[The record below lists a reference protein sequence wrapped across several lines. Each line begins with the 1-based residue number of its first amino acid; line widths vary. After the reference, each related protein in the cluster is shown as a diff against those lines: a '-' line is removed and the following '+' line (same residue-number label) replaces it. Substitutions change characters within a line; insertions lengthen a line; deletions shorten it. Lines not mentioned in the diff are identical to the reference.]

1 MEAFQRS
8 HVQVLL
14 GRLAEEPHHI
24 IAVFGPRQSGKTT
37 LVEQALRRIDR
48 PSRHHLLDELDAGGA
63 RPADAASA
71 FRLPREPDT
80 EWLVRTWQ
88 QARQEADASPKG
100 LVLVLDEIQTIPQW
114 SSTVKGL
121 WDADR
126 SANRQMHVVL
136 LGSAPL
142 RVQSGLTESLA
153 GRFERVRVNHWSFEE
168 MADAFSF
175 DLAEY
180 VYFGGYPGG
189 AQFIRDEAR
198 WKDYVLG
205 ALVAPN
211 VRKDILAMTRV
222 DKPALLTQLFELGAE
237 YSGQVLPYVKMLGQ
251 LQDAG
256 NATTLARYLDLL
268 STADL
273 LTGIPK
279 YSGSARRVRRS
290 SPKLHVLNTALM
302 TAGSTYSFD
311 EARADR
317 SFWGRIVESAVGAH
331 ILNTAS
337 GYIRTHYWREKSL
350 EVDFVL
356 RRGPRMIAI
365 EVKSGQ
371 RARRLRGLEA
381 FKQKFQGAHTMLVGE
396 GGTPIEEFL
405 TKPVDYWLE
414 HL

>member
-8 HVQVLL
+8 QVKTLQA
-14 GRLAEEPHHI
+14 RLAEHPHHI
-24 IAVFGPRQSGKTT
+24 VAVFGPRQSGKTT
-37 LVEQALRRIDR
+37 LVHQALRRTDR
-48 PSRHHLLDELDAGGA
+48 PNRYFLLDEMDAGDAGSS
-63 RPADAASA
+63 DAALA
-71 FRLPREPDT
+71 LRLPREPDA

-88 QARQEADASPKG
+88 QARQEADANPKG

-126 SANRQMHVVL
+126 LANRQMHVVL

-153 GRFERVRVNHWSFEE
+153 GRFERIRVNHWSFEE
-168 MADAFSF
+168 MADAFGF

-189 AQFIRDEAR
+189 AQFIRDEER

-237 YSGQVLPYVKMLGQ
+237 YSGQILPYSKMLGP

-279 YSGSARRVRRS
+279 YSGSAQGVRRS
-290 SPKLHVLNTALM
+290 SPKLNVLNTALM

-337 GYIRTHYWREKSL
+337 GYIRAHYWREKSL

-371 RARRLRGLEA
+371 RARRLPGLEG
-381 FKQKFQGAHTMLVGE
+381 FKRKFQAAHTMLVGE

-405 TKPVDYWLE
+405 TKPVDYWFE